1 MLKEIDIDLDY
12 DKIVEEYYKLDI
24 DYMLKGEHNNLKQ
37 VALQCRKETALDEQL
52 TESCGSL
59 YFDWIAYEKNP
70 VGPIPI
76 RKTDKDGYPALKEK
90 DFDVTC
96 DIFKNTIFD
105 ELIQKLK
112 DKNIQVTRG
121 RFMLMLHKQCL
132 TVHKDPSPRLHIP
145 IYTNENC
152 MMIFGEKVIKL
163 PFGKTY
169 YVDTTIPHTALN
181 ASKDP
186 RVHLIFSV
194 EEINI

>member
-12 DKIVEEYYKLDI
+12 NAIVEEYYNLDI
-24 DYMLKGEHNNLKQ
+24 DNMLKGKHNNLKQ
-37 VALQCRKETALDEQL
+37 IALQCREETVFEEQL

-59 YFDWIAYEKNP
+59 YFDWVAYEKNP
-70 VGPIPI
+70 VGPVPI
-76 RKTDKDGYPALKEK
+76 RKTNILKEK
-90 DFDVTC
+90 DFNATC
-96 DIFKNTIFD
+96 DIFKETIFD
-105 ELIQKLK
+105 EIIQKLK
-112 DKNIQVTRG
+112 DKNIHVTRG
-121 RFMLMLHKQCL
+121 RFMLMMHKQCL
-132 TVHKDPSPRLHIP
+132 TIHKDPSPRLHIP

-152 MMIFGEKVIKL
+152 MMIFGEKIVKL
-163 PFGKTY
+163 PFGATY

>member
-12 DKIVEEYYKLDI
+12 DQIVKEYFDLDI
-24 DYMLKGEHNNLKQ
+24 DQMLDNRLKQ
-37 VALQCRKETALDEQL
+37 VAIQRRKQTPEDEQY

-59 YFDWIAYEKNP
+59 YFDWLAYEKNP

-90 DFDVTC
+90 DFNVTC
-96 DIFKNTIFD
+96 DMFKDTIFD
-105 ELIQKLK
+105 KIIQKLK
-112 DKNIQVTRG
+112 GKNINVTRG
-121 RFMLMLHKQCL
+121 RFMYMLHKTCL
-132 TVHKDPSPRLHIP
+132 TMHKDPSPRVHIP

-152 MMIFGEKVIKL
+152 MMLFNDKVVRL
-163 PFGKTY
+163 PFGGTY

>member
-12 DKIVEEYYKLDI
+12 NAIVEEYYKLDI
-24 DYMLKGEHNNLKQ
+24 DKLLNDKVHDLKQ
-37 VALQCRKETALDEQL
+37 VALQCRKETPYEEQL

-59 YFDWIAYEKNP
+59 YFDWVAYEQNP
-70 VGPIPI
+70 VGPVPI
-76 RKTDKDGYPALKEK
+76 RKVDENGYPSLKEK
-90 DFDVTC
+90 DFNITC
-96 DIFKNTIFD
+96 NIFQNTIFD
-105 ELIQKLK
+105 SIIAKLK
-112 DKNIQVTRG
+112 EKNINATRG
-121 RFMLMLHKQCL
+121 RFMLMMHKTCL
-132 TVHKDPSPRLHIP
+132 TVHADPSPRLHIP
-145 IYTNENC
+145 IYTNDNC

>member
-12 DKIVEEYYKLDI
+12 NAIVEEYYNLDI
-24 DYMLKGEHNNLKQ
+24 DNMLKGEHNNLKQ
-37 VALQCRKETALDEQL
+37 VALQCREETVYEEQL

-70 VGPIPI
+70 VGPVPI
-76 RKTDKDGYPALKEK
+76 RKTDADGYPALKER
-90 DFDVTC
+90 DFNITC
-96 DIFKNTIFD
+96 DIFQNTLFD
-105 ELIQKLK
+105 NIIKKLK
-112 DKNIQVTRG
+112 EKNINATRG
-121 RFMLMLHKQCL
+121 RFMLMMHKQCL

-152 MMIFGEKVIKL
+152 MMIFGEKVVKL
-163 PFGKTY
+163 PFGATY